1 MCMANYTEHYQLHQ
15 WEPGDAFLRTDFNE
29 DLEKI
34 DAALEDKGNCRIAT
48 GSYAGTGEYGKA
60 HPNTI

>member
-1 MCMANYTEHYQLHQ
+1 MANYTKHYQLHQ

-34 DAALEDKGNCRIAT
+34 DAALEDKGNGRIAT
-48 GSYAGTGEYGKA
+48 GS
-60 HPNTI
+60 